1 MNRWRALRLLSMSAT
16 GSRSP
21 ERAIAERI
29 AQSMRAIADPT
40 RVQILR
46 LLMDAPDGRRGV
58 TDLAAR
64 LDLTQPTVSHHVRI
78 MANDGILQRAQEG
91 RQVWYSLVQAR
102 LTDVFNFVQH
112 SPADATAA
120 TVDPAVLARIT
131 DDLALRFAGVFSRET
146 VAEYVASSYEL
157 LREGSPR
164 DRHLSSHTSRFAA
177 DRLGSLAEADAA
189 PRTDA
194 ATSGS
199 PTDVLFVCVQNAGR
213 SQLASAILRAL
224 AGDRVRVLTAGSQ
237 PTETINP
244 KIVAALDE
252 IGVSV
257 DGEYSKPLT
266 DEVVRGADV
275 VITMGC
281 GDACPIYP
289 GRRYLDWELP
299 DPADMSMDG
308 VRAVRDDIDRRVREL
323 LQSLPSMNAE

>member
-1 MNRWRALRLLSMSAT
+1 MSAT
-16 GSRSP
+16 APRASAVDP
-21 ERAIAERI
+21 AVTERGVAERI

-40 RVQILR
+40 RVQIVR
-46 LLMDAPDGRRGV
+46 LLMDAPTGRRAV
-58 TDLAAR
+58 TELAGY
-64 LDLTQPTVSHHVRI
+64 LGLTQPTVSHHLRI
-78 MANDGILQRAQEG
+78 MANDGILQSAQEG

-102 LTDVFNFVQH
+102 LSDVFDFVQR
-112 SPADATAA
+112 SPADAPAVR
-120 TVDPAVLARIT
+120 VDPSVLDRIAE
-131 DDLALRFAGVFSRET
+131 DLAVRFAGIFSHET
-146 VAEYVASSYEL
+146 IAEYVASSYEL
-157 LREGSPR
+157 LRQGSPR

-177 DRLGSLAEADAA
+177 DRLGSLVEANAGA
-189 PRTDA
+189 
-194 ATSGS
+194 SNF

-213 SQLASAILRAL
+213 SQLASAILRSL

-244 KIVAALDE
+244 KIVAVLDE
-252 IGVSV
+252 IGVSI
-257 DGEYSKPLT
+257 DGEYPKPLT

-308 VRAVRDDIDRRVREL
+308 VRAVRDDIDRRVRDL
-323 LQSLPSMNAE
+323 LQSLPSMNAG

>member
-1 MNRWRALRLLSMSAT
+1 MNRASSFRLLAMSAIE
-16 GSRSP
+16 SP
-21 ERAIAERI
+21 ASERAVAERI

-46 LLMDAPDGRRGV
+46 LLMDAPEGRRGV

-64 LDLTQPTVSHHVRI
+64 LGLTQPTVSHHVRI
-78 MANDGILQRAQEG
+78 MADDGILQSVQEG
-91 RQVWYSLVQAR
+91 RQVWYSLVPSR
-102 LTDVFNFVQH
+102 LADVFGFVQH
-112 SPADATAA
+112 SPADAATA
-120 TVDPAVLARIT
+120 VDPTILDRIT

-146 VAEYVASSYEL
+146 VAEYVASSYDL
-157 LREGSPR
+157 LRAGAPK

-177 DRLGSLAEADAA
+177 DRLGALPEADAA
-189 PRTDA
+189 ATA
-194 ATSGS
+194 A

-213 SQLASAILRAL
+213 SQLAAAILRSL
-224 AGDRVRVLTAGSQ
+224 AGERVRVLTAGSQ
-237 PTETINP
+237 PAASINP

-257 DGEYSKPLT
+257 DGEYPKPLT

-299 DPADMSMDG
+299 DPADMAMDG
-308 VRAVRDDIDRRVREL
+308 VRAVRDDIDARVREL
-323 LQSLPSMNAE
+323 LRSLPPVNAE

>member
-1 MNRWRALRLLSMSAT
+1 MSAT
-16 GSRSP
+16 GSSST

-29 AQSMRAIADPT
+29 AHSMRAIADPT

-64 LDLTQPTVSHHVRI
+64 LGLTQPTVSHHVRI
-78 MANDGILQRAQEG
+78 MANDGILQSVQEG
-91 RQVWYSLVQAR
+91 RQVWYSLVQSR
-102 LTDVFNFVQH
+102 LSDVFDFVQC
-112 SPADATAA
+112 SPADASAA
-120 TVDPAVLARIT
+120 TVDFPVLARIS

-146 VAEYVASSYEL
+146 IAEYVASSYEL
-157 LREGSPR
+157 LRRGSPR

-177 DRLGSLAEADAA
+177 DRLGSLADANA
-189 PRTDA
+189 AAVTNNAAVTDA
-194 ATSGS
+194 AASDS
-199 PTDVLFVCVQNAGR
+199 PTSVLFVCVQNAGR

-237 PTETINP
+237 PTETVNP

-252 IGVSV
+252 IGVSI
-257 DGEYSKPLT
+257 DGEYPKPLT

-275 VITMGC
+275 VVTMGC

-299 DPADMSMDG
+299 DPADMAMDG

-323 LQSLPSMNAE
+323 LQSLPR

>member
-1 MNRWRALRLLSMSAT
+1 MPATESPASAPE
-16 GSRSP
+16 S
-21 ERAIAERI
+21 ERAVAERI

-46 LLMDAPDGRRGV
+46 LIMDAADGRRGV

-64 LDLTQPTVSHHVRI
+64 LGLTQPTVSHHVRI
-78 MANDGILQRAQEG
+78 MATDGILQSTQEG
-91 RQVWYSLVQAR
+91 RQVWYSLVPSR
-102 LTDVFNFVQH
+102 LADVFDFVQH
-112 SPADATAA
+112 SPSDASPTQ
-120 TVDPAVLARIT
+120 VDPAILARIT
-131 DDLALRFAGVFSRET
+131 DDLALRFTGVFSRET

-157 LREGSPR
+157 LRQGAPR

-189 PRTDA
+189 SSSLTTLNGRTIS
-194 ATSGS
+194 T
-199 PTDVLFVCVQNAGR
+199 PIDVLFVCVQNAGR
-213 SQLASAILRAL
+213 SQLAAAILRSL

-237 PTETINP
+237 PTESINP

-257 DGEYSKPLT
+257 DGEYPKPLT
-266 DEVVRGADV
+266 DEVVRGADI

-299 DPADMSMDG
+299 DPADMAMDG
-308 VRAVRDDIDRRVREL
+308 VRAVRDDVDARVREL
-323 LQSLPSMNAE
+323 LRSLPPVNAE